1 MKVFNETVGRGPE
14 SREITT
20 LCLMAEQK
28 EMDAVEGQA
37 SWRGQS
43 QHPLGPVK
51 ENARSFLEVGRVK
64 KRIIKV

>member
-1 MKVFNETVGRGPE
+1 MNETVVRGSE

-28 EMDAVEGQA
+28 EMDAVESQA

-43 QHPLGPVK
+43 QHPLGSVK

-64 KRIIKV
+64 RRIIKV